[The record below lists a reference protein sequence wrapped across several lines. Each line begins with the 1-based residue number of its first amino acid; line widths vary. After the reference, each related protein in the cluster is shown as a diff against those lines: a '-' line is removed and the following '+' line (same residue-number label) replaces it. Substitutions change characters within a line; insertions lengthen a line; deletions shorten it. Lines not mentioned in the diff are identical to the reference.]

1 MISNELA
8 LAYWYRAAEVEIGYK
23 IPTNDINYLMQVLYT
38 ARKTSGDE
46 SLERLSLIKAKD
58 SVWIVDQEKFD
69 AIRQAKEG
77 DGESV

>member
-8 LAYWYRAAEVEIGYK
+8 LAMWYRAAEVEIGYK

-38 ARKTSGDE
+38 ARKTAEDP
-46 SLERLSLIKAKD
+46 SLDRLSLVRAKD

-77 DGESV
+77 NGESV